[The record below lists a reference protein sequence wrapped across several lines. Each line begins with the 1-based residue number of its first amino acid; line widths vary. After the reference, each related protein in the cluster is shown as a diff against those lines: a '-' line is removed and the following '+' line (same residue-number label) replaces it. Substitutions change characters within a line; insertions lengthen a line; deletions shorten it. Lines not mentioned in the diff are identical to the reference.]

1 MHPLVV
7 CAIFKQEAH
16 YLKEWIEFHRIQGF
30 SKFFLY
36 NNNSNDNYLEV
47 LQPYIDKG
55 IVDLTEWPMQSPSQL
70 QAYSDFIA
78 KNNKKPVWAA
88 MIDIDEFLFAP
99 TGSLPELLNKFDHPS
114 SLGINW
120 RCFGSSKLTE
130 YDPRP
135 VIERFIFR
143 HENYDADKHI
153 KSLIRLDQEVKVSG
167 DPHFFITQSGTFSE
181 NGILING
188 PFSGP
193 STEIFRINHYLT
205 KSAEECLGKQ
215 NRGRADVANLR
226 FNWGIFDD
234 LKNATYEDRV
244 IQKFLPELKQRLETK

>member
-78 KNNKKPVWAA
+78 
-88 MIDIDEFLFAP
+88 MR
-99 TGSLPELLNKFDHPS
+99 LNDF
-114 SLGINW
+114 
-120 RCFGSSKLTE
+120 T
-130 YDPRP
+130 
-135 VIERFIFR
+135 
-143 HENYDADKHI
+143 
-153 KSLIRLDQEVKVSG
+153 
-167 DPHFFITQSGTFSE
+167 
-181 NGILING
+181 
-188 PFSGP
+188 
-193 STEIFRINHYLT
+193 
-205 KSAEECLGKQ
+205 
-215 NRGRADVANLR
+215 
-226 FNWGIFDD
+226 
-234 LKNATYEDRV
+234 
-244 IQKFLPELKQRLETK
+244 